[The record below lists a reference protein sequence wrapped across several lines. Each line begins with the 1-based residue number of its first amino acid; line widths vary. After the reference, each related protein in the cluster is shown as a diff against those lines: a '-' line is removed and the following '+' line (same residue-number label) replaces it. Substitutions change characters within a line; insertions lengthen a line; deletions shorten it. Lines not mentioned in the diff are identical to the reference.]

1 MQDGAILH
9 LQQENGMSAF
19 PGRVPATSIETGRV
33 LTKATLRAAEVLG
46 VPQRTLAD
54 IIGVSASTISRA
66 RATPIDPDSKAGELA
81 RLWVR
86 VFRALDAIVGS
97 NDAAAR
103 AWLESPN
110 AAFGGARPLERLRS
124 AEGLI
129 HVLHYLDSA
138 RARL

>member
-1 MQDGAILH
+1 
-9 LQQENGMSAF
+9 MSASVS
-19 PGRVPATSIETGRV
+19 RKPAPSADAAGV
-33 LTKATLRAAEVLG
+33 LTKAALRAAELLE

-66 RATPIDPDSKAGELA
+66 AAANAPLDPGSKAGELA

-86 VFRALDAIVGS
+86 VFRSLDAIVGS

-103 AWLESPN
+103 AWLTSAN
-110 AAFGGARPLERLRS
+110 AAFGGARPLDRLRS

>member
-1 MQDGAILH
+1 MRPHVSRRPLA
-9 LQQENGMSAF
+9 S
-19 PGRVPATSIETGRV
+19 PATAAGV
-33 LTKATLRAAEVLG
+33 LTKAALRAAQVLD

-66 RATPIDPDSKAGELA
+66 SSANAPLDPDSKAGELA
-81 RLWVR
+81 RLWIR
-86 VFRALDAIVGS
+86 VFRSLDAIVGS
-97 NDAAAR
+97 NDEAAR
-103 AWLESPN
+103 TWLTSAN
-110 AAFGGARPLERLRS
+110 AAFGGVKPLERLRT

>member
-1 MQDGAILH
+1 
-9 LQQENGMSAF
+9 MSAF
-19 PGRVPATSIETGRV
+19 PNRAHATASDAAAV
-33 LTKATLRAAEVLG
+33 LTKAALRAAEVLA

-66 RATPIDPDSKAGELA
+66 RVTPIDPDSKAGELA

-110 AAFGGARPLERLRS
+110 AAFGGARPIDRLRS

>member
-1 MQDGAILH
+1 MPA
-9 LQQENGMSAF
+9 SASRKSAAAA
-19 PGRVPATSIETGRV
+19 GSAAV
-33 LTKATLRAAEVLG
+33 LTKAALRAAEILD
-46 VPQRTLAD
+46 VPQRTLAE
-54 IIGVSASTISRA
+54 IVGVSASTISRA
-66 RATPIDPDSKAGELA
+66 ASARAPIDPDSKAGELA

-86 VFRALDAIVGS
+86 VFRSLDAIVGS

-103 AWLESPN
+103 AWLTSPN
-110 AAFGGARPLERLRS
+110 AAFGGTRPLDRLRS

>member
-1 MQDGAILH
+1 
-9 LQQENGMSAF
+9 MSAF
-19 PGRVPATSIETGRV
+19 PNRAHATAADAAAV
-33 LTKATLRAAEVLG
+33 LTKAALRAAEVLA

-110 AAFGGARPLERLRS
+110 AAFGGARPIDRLRS

>member
-1 MQDGAILH
+1 
-9 LQQENGMSAF
+9 MSAF
-19 PGRVPATSIETGRV
+19 PNRAHATASDAAAV
-33 LTKATLRAAEVLG
+33 LTKAALRAAEVLA

-66 RATPIDPDSKAGELA
+66 RVTPIDPDSKAGELA

-110 AAFGGARPLERLRS
+110 AAFGGALPIDRLRS